1 VTAVTAVTHSHTVQQ
16 AESPLGDASS
26 KNLAL
31 RLALVLCCGVAA
43 AGPAAASSGAQSP
56 RAQRDTLPVTFQPAD
71 RQQPACRHAAA
82 ARQASASQAPSS
94 WSRRVASRK
103 KERAGG
109 PAGVDDSNPQS

>member
-1 VTAVTAVTHSHTVQQ
+1 MSDRSDRHHAIM
-16 AESPLGDASS
+16 
-26 KNLAL
+26 
-31 RLALVLCCGVAA
+31 RLTIYLLLIYWK
-43 AGPAAASSGAQSP
+43 
-56 RAQRDTLPVTFQPAD
+56 RDTLPVTFQPAG

-103 KERAGG
+103 KERVGD

>member
-1 VTAVTAVTHSHTVQQ
+1 MSDRSDRHHAII
-16 AESPLGDASS
+16 
-26 KNLAL
+26 
-31 RLALVLCCGVAA
+31 RLTIYFLFITWE
-43 AGPAAASSGAQSP
+43 
-56 RAQRDTLPVTFQPAD
+56 RDTLPVTFQPAG
-71 RQQPACRHAAA
+71 RQQPACRHAAV